1 MVGRGLDVLR
11 YPRLSIAVRCRAAIS
26 VSSCLTSRGGSEPV
40 MRDPT
45 LIFAADEL
53 LSFLAQ
59 AGQSGAH
66 AVPLPTSGLGQVAD
80 RRASWPLQQSEDRGL
95 LRWTGRRGRHACLAA
110 SLLACS
116 GRNRVVLADIPRC
129 RRFSADFGCLLPS
142 ELTAGGRARLWHDL
156 NLPCVPAP
164 AGAGTPPNPPRD
176 AGEGCGYPGVRNGAA
191 VPMHARMR
199 AEDPLSVRRSL

>member
-1 MVGRGLDVLR
+1 MMSSGTLDLW
-11 YPRLSIAVRCRAAIS
+11 IAVRCRAAMS

-45 LIFAADEL
+45 LIFDADEL

-66 AVPLPTSGLGQVAD
+66 AMPLPTSGLGQVAD
-80 RRASWPLQQSEDRGL
+80 RRASWPPQQSEDRGL

-116 GRNRVVLADIPRC
+116 GGNRVVLADIPRC
-129 RRFSADFGCLLPS
+129 SRFSADFGCLLPS
-142 ELTAGGRARLWHDL
+142 ELTAGCLARLGHDL
-156 NLPCVPAP
+156 NLHCVPAP
-164 AGAGTPPNPPRD
+164 AGAVTATSPAGD
-176 AGEGCGYPGVRNGAA
+176 AG
-191 VPMHARMR
+191 
-199 AEDPLSVRRSL
+199 

>member
-1 MVGRGLDVLR
+1 M
-11 YPRLSIAVRCRAAIS
+11 S

-66 AVPLPTSGLGQVAD
+66 AMPLPTSGLGQVAD
-80 RRASWPLQQSEDRGL
+80 RSASWPLQQSEDRGL

-116 GRNRVVLADIPRC
+116 GRNGVVLADIPRC
-129 RRFSADFGCLLPS
+129 SRFSADFGCLLPS
-142 ELTAGGRARLWHDL
+142 ELTAGCLARLGHDF
-156 NLPCVPAP
+156 NPPFFAAPAP
-164 AGAGTPPNPPRD
+164 APPPPNPPRR
-176 AGEGCGYPGVRNGAA
+176 AARGGRPPRVRNAA
-191 VPMHARMR
+191 A
-199 AEDPLSVRRSL
+199 A

>member
-1 MVGRGLDVLR
+1 M
-11 YPRLSIAVRCRAAIS
+11 S

-66 AVPLPTSGLGQVAD
+66 AMPLPTSGLGQVAD

-110 SLLACS
+110 SLLACR

-129 RRFSADFGCLLPS
+129 SPFSADLDACFPASLRRGGLRDLVMLWNSNVFPHPAAPRPPPS
-142 ELTAGGRARLWHDL
+142 
-156 NLPCVPAP
+156 PPAAP
-164 AGAGTPPNPPRD
+164 
-176 AGEGCGYPGVRNGAA
+176 
-191 VPMHARMR
+191 
-199 AEDPLSVRRSL
+199 

>member
-1 MVGRGLDVLR
+1 M
-11 YPRLSIAVRCRAAIS
+11 S

-66 AVPLPTSGLGQVAD
+66 AMPLPTRGLGQVAD
-80 RRASWPLQQSEDRGL
+80 RSASWPLQQSEDRGL

-116 GRNRVVLADIPRC
+116 GQNGVVLADIPRC
-129 RRFSADFGCLLPS
+129 SPFSADFGCLLRS
-142 ELTAGGRARLWHDL
+142 ELTAGGLSRLGHDL
-156 NLPCVPAP
+156 NLPCFSAP
-164 AGAGTPPNPPRD
+164 AGAVTAPSPTAD
-176 AGEGCGYPGVRNGAA
+176 ARQGGGYPGVRTGAA
-191 VPMHARMR
+191 G
-199 AEDPLSVRRSL
+199 RSAPRLAPGV

>member
-1 MVGRGLDVLR
+1 M
-11 YPRLSIAVRCRAAIS
+11 S

-45 LIFAADEL
+45 LIFDADEL

-66 AVPLPTSGLGQVAD
+66 AMPLPTRGLGQVAD

-116 GRNRVVLADIPRC
+116 GGNGVVLADIPRC

-142 ELTAGGRARLWHDL
+142 ELTAGGLSRLCFDFYPHF
-156 NLPCVPAP
+156 VSAP
-164 AGAGTPPNPPRD
+164 ARRPPPPKPPPR
-176 AGEGCGYPGVRNGAA
+176 
-191 VPMHARMR
+191 
-199 AEDPLSVRRSL
+199 RRSGRGLPRGKT

>member
-1 MVGRGLDVLR
+1 M
-11 YPRLSIAVRCRAAIS
+11 S
-26 VSSCLTSRGGSEPV
+26 VSSRLTSRGGSEPV

-66 AVPLPTSGLGQVAD
+66 AMPLPTRGLGQVAD
-80 RRASWPLQQSEDRGL
+80 RSASRPLQQSEDRGL

-116 GRNRVVLADIPRC
+116 RPTAVVLADIPRC
-129 RRFSADFGCLLPS
+129 SRFSAEFG
-142 ELTAGGRARLWHDL
+142 W
-156 NLPCVPAP
+156 
-164 AGAGTPPNPPRD
+164 
-176 AGEGCGYPGVRNGAA
+176 
-191 VPMHARMR
+191 
-199 AEDPLSVRRSL
+199 